1 MAVSAELNELILLLG
16 TVGWGALGAW
26 SGILAGLFGIAAV
39 VLTIG
44 ARRQH
49 ALPLGSV
56 TGFLLTGLG
65 AISLSAFMLYW
76 GLTP

>member
-39 VLTIG
+39 ALTIG

-49 ALPLGSV
+49 ALPLGTV
-56 TGFLLTGLG
+56 AGFLLTSLG